1 MLTNKNVD
9 KIETDEVLLNGTVVA
24 KGSVSVSLESELK
37 EDELGDTDQII
48 TIQGVMETGYYIPD
62 LDTIETN
69 RYYIK
74 GVSVFQ
80 ERYGSLNNKIIY
92 NFSAQLFQVKFQDER
107 DQYRRITLPEDINNE
122 QD

>member
-1 MLTNKNVD
+1 MLTNKNID
-9 KIETDEVLLNGTVVA
+9 KIEADEVLLNGTVVA
-24 KGSVSVSLESELK
+24 KGSVSVSLESKLK
-37 EDELGDTDQII
+37 EDDVTGDTDQII
-48 TIQGVMETGYYIPD
+48 TIEGVMETGYYIPN

-69 RYYIK
+69 RYYIE

-92 NFSAQLFQVKFQDER
+92 NFNAQLFQVKFQDER
-107 DQYRRITLPEDINNE
+107 DQYYKVDKNE